1 MDFISF
7 PYSIGKNKYFLCPW
21 SGDLLIEQSKK
32 EDQSKKTSEKI
43 DKLRSLCD
51 NPYAINKIDY
61 TCNYSFD
68 RSINFKRNTNLLI
81 YICRFNFFI
90 ARKYAEF
97 KRPAFPDSVQ
107 AIEYFHSI
115 SHALEIN
122 KLCLPRSLF
131 CAQTSQAFKE
141 NGAIFIGVFLP
152 TRSMHAWIIEN
163 GMQPDRRD
171 NIWHQYRPIAA
182 IG

>member
-1 MDFISF
+1 MDFFSF
-7 PYSIGKNKYFLCPW
+7 PYLIGKNKNFLCPW
-21 SGDLLIEQSKK
+21 SGDLLIEKTKK
-32 EDQSKKTSEKI
+32 EEKSEKPSEKI
-43 DKLRSLCD
+43 LKLKALCD
-51 NPYAINKIDY
+51 NPYALKKIDY
-61 TCNYSFD
+61 TCNNSFD
-68 RSINFKRNTNLLI
+68 KSINIKRNAVLLN
-81 YICRFNFFI
+81 YLCRLNFFI
-90 ARKYAEF
+90 ARKYAGF
-97 KRPAFPDSVQ
+97 KWPAFRNSVQ

-115 SHALEIN
+115 SNELEVD